1 MKGLRPA
8 LRRPQSAGML
18 SYLLET
24 LLQPNSTFP
33 IDTDQRSLPAPN
45 RATYGFAP
53 LSSTN
58 LRNRIMQGM
67 AAARPRPRRD
77 YFLVT

>member
-24 LLQPNSTFP
+24 LPPPNSTFP
-33 IDTDQRSLPAPN
+33 IDTDQRSHPSPTAGPTDSLPYRRQTYPTGLCKAWPSLD
-45 RATYGFAP
+45 RALAEIT
-53 LSSTN
+53 SS
-58 LRNRIMQGM
+58 
-67 AAARPRPRRD
+67 
-77 YFLVT
+77 